1 MYRIDH
7 THLLKY
13 TIYILMQL
21 ISCSVLLQTKVSYST
36 LIIKIR
42 KVKKWKQKIMQI
54 VVQIL
59 EIEERPLFIISFSY
73 HIYHIYHHGSAQI
86 EPINVGIFSV
96 DFMWQKHIL
105 QHFEKTFVFCGSL
118 CISHNYIRSATPPP
132 CLCQSILL
140 FTFQCESSW
149 PHQFDLR
156 YSEMCFFRTWAQNIT
171 NGGEPSLLESLPKYL
186 YFYHCYSQ
194 NDVRK
199 NCCS

>member
-118 CISHNYIRSATPPP
+118 CISHNYIGSATPPP
-132 CLCQSILL
+132 VSLSKYFVIHLSMWILL
-140 FTFQCESSW
+140 TSPVRPKIFWNVFFQNMSSKHYQWRGTFTVRIPSKIFIFLPLLQ
-149 PHQFDLR
+149 
-156 YSEMCFFRTWAQNIT
+156 SEWCQK
-171 NGGEPSLLESLPKYL
+171 ELL
-186 YFYHCYSQ
+186 
-194 NDVRK
+194 
-199 NCCS
+199 